1 MIRLENVSKKIK
13 NQQVLQNISIEMEN
27 GKCYGIVGNNG
38 CGKTMLLRAI
48 CGYMDIDD
56 GKITLDGK
64 VIGKDIDFIKNA
76 GIIIG
81 ETQFIN
87 SLSGFDNL
95 KILAEIQNKIGD
107 EEINNIC
114 RWIGLYENRY
124 KKVKKCI
131 LYKIK
136 I

>member
-95 KILAEIQNKIGD
+95 KILAEIQNK
-107 EEINNIC
+107 
-114 RWIGLYENRY
+114 
-124 KKVKKCI
+124 
-131 LYKIK
+131 
-136 I
+136 

>member
-1 MIRLENVSKKIK
+1 
-13 NQQVLQNISIEMEN
+13 MEN

-107 EEINNIC
+107 ESKKIF
-114 RWIGLYENRY
+114 IGNETKTQAGSGFHGKSRNFNS
-124 KKVKKCI
+124 
-131 LYKIK
+131 
-136 I
+136 